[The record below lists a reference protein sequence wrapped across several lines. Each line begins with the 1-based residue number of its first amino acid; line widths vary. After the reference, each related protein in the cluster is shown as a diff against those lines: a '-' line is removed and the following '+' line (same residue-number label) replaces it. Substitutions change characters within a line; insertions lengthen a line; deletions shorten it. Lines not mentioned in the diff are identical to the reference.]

1 MQKLQGDVPKSLDA
15 AGSCQWLGRQWLAF
29 ALQTGKINQITIPN
43 MQLMSSE
50 VVRPIANPISR
61 LVMAN
66 WKCAMAGY

>member
-1 MQKLQGDVPKSLDA
+1 MSQNLSMLQAVVSGLVVNGWRLH
-15 AGSCQWLGRQWLAF
+15 CRRE
-29 ALQTGKINQITIPN
+29 KINQITIPN